1 MKRIF
6 SYLRP
11 YRAAMAF
18 ELTIKI
24 AGTLMELLLPW
35 MLQVILD
42 EYVPQR
48 RMDAILLWGGGMV
61 LCAAAGLILNVC
73 ANRMATGISRRATR
87 QLRFDLFR
95 RVLGLSS
102 AQVDAFTT
110 PSLISRLTS
119 DTYRVHE
126 MLDRMQRM
134 AVRGPIMLLGGVVMT
149 LFLDPVLA
157 CVLVLPLPL
166 LVAGVWILSRRG
178 VQLYSHTQAA
188 VDGMV
193 RRAQES
199 MAGIRVIQALS
210 KVGYETRRFDGANRE
225 TADRE
230 CRAGLLMNATNP
242 LMNAI
247 LNAGLTGVVVVGAFR
262 VNAGASQ
269 PGAIIAFL
277 SYFTMILTA
286 LMTLSRVFV
295 MFSKG
300 IASGRR
306 VAEVLEAPEDMAV
319 LPAAP
324 GAGDSDPAAAPSG
337 GEEAAGEQS
346 HIAFE
351 HVSFSYGKNEHDL
364 EDVSFTLRPG
374 QTLGVIGPTGCGKT
388 TLLRLLLRSYD
399 PDEGRILIRGRDL
412 RTIPAGQ
419 LHQMFGVVF
428 QNDFLF
434 GGTLADN
441 IDFGRGLDEEELAR
455 AAANAQAEFIAKR
468 PGGLNGYIA
477 SRGTD
482 LSGGQKQRVLLARA
496 MAGHPEILVLDDSS
510 SALDYQTD
518 AALRR
523 ALARSYAG
531 VTKVIVAQR
540 VSAIRHA
547 DCILMLDEGRVVGRG
562 RHEELMATCPA
573 YRAIAQAQMGEVE

>member
-6 SYLRP
+6 AYLRP
-11 YRAAMAF
+11 YRAAVAF
-18 ELTIKI
+18 EMTIKVL
-24 AGTLMELLLPW
+24 GTATELLLPW

-42 EYVPQR
+42 DYVPLRQ
-48 RMDAILLWGGGMV
+48 MGPILLWGSGMV
-61 LCAAAGLILNVC
+61 LCAAAGLILNIW
-73 ANRMATGISRRATR
+73 ANRMSTSISRRATQ

-110 PSLISRLTS
+110 PSLISRLTT

-157 CVLVLPLPL
+157 CVLVLPLPV
-166 LVAGVWILSRRG
+166 LVAGVWLLSRQG
-178 VQLYSHTQAA
+178 VRLYSRTQTA

-210 KVGYETRRFDGANRE
+210 KVGYETARFDGANRE

-230 CRAGLLMNATNP
+230 YRAGLLMNATNP

-262 VNAGASQ
+262 VNSGASQ
-269 PGAIIAFL
+269 PGAVIAFL

-286 LMTLSRVFV
+286 LMTLSRVFI

-306 VAEVLEAPEDMAV
+306 VAEVLEAPEDMRV
-319 LPAAP
+319 LPAVPEADDAGADDTP
-324 GAGDSDPAAAPSG
+324 GAAASDEKA
-337 GEEAAGEQS
+337 
-346 HIAFE
+346 HIVFD
-351 HVSFSYGKNEHDL
+351 HVSFSYGKAEHDL
-364 EDVSFTLRPG
+364 EEVSFSLRPG

-399 PDEGRILIRGRDL
+399 PDSGRILIDGRDL
-412 RTIPAGQ
+412 RTIPAGE
-419 LHQMFGVVF
+419 LHRMFGVVF

-441 IDFGRGLDEEELAR
+441 IDFGRDLDEDTMAR
-455 AAANAQAEFIAKR
+455 AVDNAQAEFIARR
-468 PGGLNGYIA
+468 PGGLSGRIA

-496 MAGHPEILVLDDSS
+496 MAGTPRILVLDDSS
-510 SALDYQTD
+510 SALDYKTD

-523 ALARSYAG
+523 ALAREFAG

-547 DCILMLDEGRVVGRG
+547 DCILMLDEGQVVGQG
-562 RHEELMATCPA
+562 RHEELMENCPA